1 MKIKIINLLKR
12 RICLD
17 TIDSLYNN
25 SNRYNFRFSFFPVIN
40 TLDSITEYAEDEKTD
55 QALEKIKEFSRSWKD
70 YYICVSFLVE
80 SSRLEDISASCAKLE
95 ALLLKN
101 SEELY
106 SECETIK
113 YGIKLIYNN
122 EFPYLHSIF

>member
-1 MKIKIINLLKR
+1 MKRLILCITILVVIVSGSVLSLLLINNKNQHL
-12 RICLD
+12 I
-17 TIDSLYNN
+17 S
-25 SNRYNFRFSFFPVIN
+25 
-40 TLDSITEYAEDEKTD
+40 TLNMITEYAEDEKTD

-95 ALLLKN
+95 ALLMKN

-113 YGIKLIYNN
+113 YGITLIYNN

>member
-1 MKIKIINLLKR
+1 MKRLILCVTILVIIITGSVLSLFLINNKNQQLIK
-12 RICLD
+12 
-17 TIDSLYNN
+17 TIDA
-25 SNRYNFRFSFFPVIN
+25 
-40 TLDSITEYAEDEKTD
+40 ITEFAEDRKTD
-55 QALEKIKEFSRSWKD
+55 QALEKIDEFSRLWKK

-80 SSRLEDISASCAKLE
+80 SSCLEDVSASCAKLK
-95 ALLLKN
+95 ALLLKD

-113 YGIKLIYNN
+113 YGITLIYNN

>member
-1 MKIKIINLLKR
+1 MKRLILCTTILVIIISGSILSLLLIKNKNQELITT
-12 RICLD
+12 LD
-17 TIDSLYNN
+17 T
-25 SNRYNFRFSFFPVIN
+25 
-40 TLDSITEYAEDEKTD
+40 ITEYAEDKKTD
-55 QALEKIKEFSRSWKD
+55 QALEKIKEFSQSWKS
-70 YYICVSFLVE
+70 YYICVSFIVE

-95 ALLLKN
+95 ALLQKN

-113 YGIKLIYNN
+113 YGITLIYNN

>member
-1 MKIKIINLLKR
+1 MKRLILCITILVVIVSGSVLSLLLINNKNQHL
-12 RICLD
+12 I
-17 TIDSLYNN
+17 S
-25 SNRYNFRFSFFPVIN
+25 
-40 TLDSITEYAEDEKTD
+40 TLNMITEYAEDEKTD
-55 QALEKIKEFSRSWKD
+55 RALEKIKEFSRSWKD

-95 ALLLKN
+95 ALLMKN

-113 YGIKLIYNN
+113 YGITLIYNN

>member
-1 MKIKIINLLKR
+1 MKRLILCITILLVIISGSIFSLFLIKNKNQELITA
-12 RICLD
+12 LD
-17 TIDSLYNN
+17 T
-25 SNRYNFRFSFFPVIN
+25 
-40 TLDSITEYAEDEKTD
+40 ITEYAEDEKTD

-70 YYICVSFLVE
+70 YYICVSFIVE

-95 ALLLKN
+95 ALLLKS

-106 SECETIK
+106 SECEAIK
-113 YGIKLIYNN
+113 YGITLIYNN

>member
-1 MKIKIINLLKR
+1 MKRLILCITILFIIISGSVTSLFLIKTKNEHLIE
-12 RICLD
+12 
-17 TIDSLYNN
+17 
-25 SNRYNFRFSFFPVIN
+25 
-40 TLDSITEYAEDEKTD
+40 TLNSITEYAEDKKTD
-55 QALEKIKEFSRSWKD
+55 QALEKIEEFSRSWKK

-80 SSRLEDISASCAKLE
+80 SSCLEDVSSSCAKLK
-95 ALLLKN
+95 ALLLKD

-113 YGIKLIYNN
+113 YGITLIYNN

>member
-1 MKIKIINLLKR
+1 MKRLILCTTILGIIISGSILSLMLIKNKNQELITT
-12 RICLD
+12 LD
-17 TIDSLYNN
+17 T
-25 SNRYNFRFSFFPVIN
+25 
-40 TLDSITEYAEDEKTD
+40 ITEYAEDKKTD
-55 QALEKIKEFSRSWKD
+55 QALEKIKEFSQSWKS
-70 YYICVSFLVE
+70 YYICVSFIVE

-95 ALLLKN
+95 ALLQKN

-113 YGIKLIYNN
+113 YGITLIYNN

>member
-1 MKIKIINLLKR
+1 MKRIILCAAILVVIVIGSTLSLFLIKDKNQQL
-12 RICLD
+12 
-17 TIDSLYNN
+17 
-25 SNRYNFRFSFFPVIN
+25 IN
-40 TLDSITEYAEDEKTD
+40 TLDYVTEYAEDKKTD
-55 QALEKIKEFSRSWKD
+55 QALEKIEEFSRLWKK

-80 SSRLEDISASCAKLE
+80 SSCLEDVSASCAKLK
-95 ALLLKN
+95 ALLLKD

-113 YGIKLIYNN
+113 YGITLIYNN

>member
-1 MKIKIINLLKR
+1 MKRLILCVTILIVIISGSVSSLFLLKSKNQK
-12 RICLD
+12 L
-17 TIDSLYNN
+17 
-25 SNRYNFRFSFFPVIN
+25 IN
-40 TLDSITEYAEDEKTD
+40 TLDSITECAEDEKTD

-80 SSRLEDISASCAKLE
+80 SSRLEDISESCAKLE

>member
-1 MKIKIINLLKR
+1 MKRLILCITILTVIISGSVCSLFLLKNKNQK
-12 RICLD
+12 L
-17 TIDSLYNN
+17 
-25 SNRYNFRFSFFPVIN
+25 IN

-80 SSRLEDISASCAKLE
+80 SSRLEDISESCAKLE

-113 YGIKLIYNN
+113 YGITLIYNN

>member
-1 MKIKIINLLKR
+1 MKRLILCITILIVIISGSILSLILIKNKNQHL
-12 RICLD
+12 
-17 TIDSLYNN
+17 
-25 SNRYNFRFSFFPVIN
+25 IN
-40 TLDSITEYAEDEKTD
+40 TLNMITEYAEDEKTD

-95 ALLLKN
+95 ALLMKN

-113 YGIKLIYNN
+113 YGITLIYNN

>member
-1 MKIKIINLLKR
+1 MKRLILCITILTVIISGSVSSLFLLKNKNQK
-12 RICLD
+12 L
-17 TIDSLYNN
+17 
-25 SNRYNFRFSFFPVIN
+25 IN

-80 SSRLEDISASCAKLE
+80 SSRLEDISESCAKLE

-113 YGIKLIYNN
+113 YGITLIYNN

>member
-1 MKIKIINLLKR
+1 MKRLVLCITILVVIISGSILSLVLIKNKNQHL
-12 RICLD
+12 
-17 TIDSLYNN
+17 
-25 SNRYNFRFSFFPVIN
+25 IN
-40 TLDSITEYAEDEKTD
+40 TLNMITEYAEDEKTD

-95 ALLLKN
+95 ALLMKN

-113 YGIKLIYNN
+113 YGITLIYNN

>member
-1 MKIKIINLLKR
+1 MKRLILCITILIVIISGSVSSLFLIKSKNQKL
-12 RICLD
+12 
-17 TIDSLYNN
+17 
-25 SNRYNFRFSFFPVIN
+25 IN
-40 TLDSITEYAEDEKTD
+40 TLDSITECAEDEKTD

-80 SSRLEDISASCAKLE
+80 SSRLEDISESCAKLE

>member
-1 MKIKIINLLKR
+1 MKRLILCVTILVIIITGSVLSLFLINNKNQQLIK
-12 RICLD
+12 
-17 TIDSLYNN
+17 TI
-25 SNRYNFRFSFFPVIN
+25 
-40 TLDSITEYAEDEKTD
+40 DSITEFAEDRKTD
-55 QALEKIKEFSRSWKD
+55 QALEKIDEFSRSWKK

-80 SSRLEDISASCAKLE
+80 SSCLEDISASCSKLK
-95 ALLLKN
+95 ALLLKD

-113 YGIKLIYNN
+113 YGITLIYNN

>member
-1 MKIKIINLLKR
+1 MKRLILCATILVIIITGSVLSLFLINKKNQQLIK
-12 RICLD
+12 
-17 TIDSLYNN
+17 
-25 SNRYNFRFSFFPVIN
+25 
-40 TLDSITEYAEDEKTD
+40 TLDAVTEYAEDRKTD
-55 QALEKIKEFSRSWKD
+55 QALEKIDEFSRSWKK

-80 SSRLEDISASCAKLE
+80 SSCLEDISASCSKLK
-95 ALLLKN
+95 ALLLKD

-113 YGIKLIYNN
+113 YGITLIYNN

>member
-1 MKIKIINLLKR
+1 MKRLILCATILIIIISGSVLSLLLIKNKNQELITT
-12 RICLD
+12 LD
-17 TIDSLYNN
+17 T
-25 SNRYNFRFSFFPVIN
+25 
-40 TLDSITEYAEDEKTD
+40 ITEYAENKKTD
-55 QALEKIKEFSRSWKD
+55 QALEKIKEFSQSWKN
-70 YYICVSFLVE
+70 YYICVSFIVE

-113 YGIKLIYNN
+113 YGITLIYNN

>member
-1 MKIKIINLLKR
+1 MKRLILCVTILIVIISGSVSSLFLIKSKNQKL
-12 RICLD
+12 
-17 TIDSLYNN
+17 
-25 SNRYNFRFSFFPVIN
+25 IN
-40 TLDSITEYAEDEKTD
+40 TLDSITECAEDEKTD

-80 SSRLEDISASCAKLE
+80 SSRLEDISESCAKLE

>member
-1 MKIKIINLLKR
+1 MKRIILCIAIIVIIISGSILSLFLIK
-12 RICLD
+12 
-17 TIDSLYNN
+17 SNN
-25 SNRYNFRFSFFPVIN
+25 QRLIE
-40 TLDSITEYAEDEKTD
+40 TLDEVTEYAEDNKTD
-55 QALEKIKEFSRSWKD
+55 QALEKIEEFSRSWEK

-80 SSRLEDISASCAKLE
+80 SSCLEDVSASCAKLK
-95 ALLLKN
+95 ALLLKD

-113 YGIKLIYNN
+113 YGITLIYNN

>member
-1 MKIKIINLLKR
+1 MKRLILCITILIVIISGSVSSLFLIKNKNQKL
-12 RICLD
+12 
-17 TIDSLYNN
+17 
-25 SNRYNFRFSFFPVIN
+25 IN